1 MSTVFKQM
9 FSWRMLVLLVMGMSS
24 GLPLA
29 LTGGTLKAW
38 MTDAG
43 VDLGTIG
50 LFSLVGLPYTIKFL
64 WAPFTDRFSI
74 RGFGRRRTWILG
86 SQMGLIASTAFLASL
101 DPVAQTSAV
110 AAAALAIA
118 FFSAT
123 QDIVLDAY
131 RREIL
136 EDAELGFGTS
146 VFINGYLVAMRVSSF
161 AALAM
166 ADYLPWK
173 YIYLIVGSTIVVG
186 AVTAL
191 LAPEPKVAREPKS
204 LAEAVVGPL
213 KDFFGRRGVLTV
225 LAFILL
231 YKVGD
236 ILASEMMIPFLKG
249 GLKDAAGVGFTW
261 TEIAVV
267 VKAIGIWAMPV
278 GTLVGGALIFRM
290 GINRSL
296 WVFGVLQAVSTFGF
310 AVLAQAGP
318 VRSVLIAVIVFENLT
333 AGMGTSAYS
342 AFMARLTNREFTATQ
357 YALLSS
363 LMGVPR
369 VIFASGTGVLAEK
382 IGWYAFFAF
391 CAVAAVPGMLLLWKV
406 APWSA
411 KDQEGRASP
420 AQA

>member
-1 MSTVFKQM
+1 MPQILKQI
-9 FSWRMLVLLVMGMSS
+9 FSWKMLILLIMGMSS

-43 VDLGTIG
+43 VNLSTIG
-50 LFSLVGLPYTIKFL
+50 FFSLVGLPYTIKFL
-64 WAPFTDRFSI
+64 WSPFTDRFSI
-74 RGFGRRRTWILG
+74 KGFGRRRTWIIG
-86 SQMGLIASTAFLASL
+86 SQIALIASTVFLATLNPAS
-101 DPVAQTSAV
+101 QTAMV

-136 EDAELGFGTS
+136 EDVELGFGTS

-166 ADYLPWK
+166 ADFLPWRA
-173 YIYLIVGSTIVVG
+173 IYLIVGSTIVIGIITV
-186 AVTAL
+186 L
-191 LAPEPKVAREPKS
+191 FAPEPKVLRAPKS
-204 LAEAVVGPL
+204 LREAVIGPL
-213 KDFFGRRGVLTV
+213 KDFFGRKGVMV
-225 LAFILL
+225 ILAFILL

-236 ILASEMMIPFLKG
+236 TLASEMMIPFLKN
-249 GLKDAAGVGFTW
+249 GLKDANGVGFTW

-267 VKAIGIWAMPV
+267 VKAIGIWAMPI
-278 GTLVGGALIFRM
+278 GTLIGGTLIFKL

-296 WVFGVLQAVSTFGF
+296 WIFGLLQALSTFGF
-310 AVLAQAGP
+310 AILYEAGP
-318 VRSVLIAVIVFENLT
+318 DRSILIAVIIFENLS
-333 AGMGTSAYS
+333 AGMGTSAYA

-369 VIFASGTGVLAEK
+369 VIFSSGTGVLAEN
-382 IGWYAFFAF
+382 IGWFNFFTF
-391 CAVAAVPGMLLLWKV
+391 CTLIAIPGMLLLWKV
-406 APWSA
+406 APWNGKPEA
-411 KDQEGRASP
+411 ETEGTKA
-420 AQA
+420 A